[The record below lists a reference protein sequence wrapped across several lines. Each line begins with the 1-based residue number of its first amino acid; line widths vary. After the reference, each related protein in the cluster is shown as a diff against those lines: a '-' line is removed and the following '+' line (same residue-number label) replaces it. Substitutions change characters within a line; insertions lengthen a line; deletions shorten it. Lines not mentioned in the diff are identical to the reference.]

1 MSDRNSEAE
10 KNVAVDSTRQRA
22 KTRSKKAAV
31 KKQKAEGK
39 AQQANTSHPSPLSP
53 HFLPIGKIVA
63 AQGMK
68 GEVRVYP
75 ESDFPERFLAP
86 GTRWLLRLHSPQ
98 PEPIQLMRGR
108 YLDGKGLYV
117 VQFAGV
123 TDRTQAEAL
132 HDCQLFVPEGDRPPL
147 EEGEF
152 HILDL
157 IGLAVF
163 DQATQTLIGT
173 VVSIIQAGNDILEV
187 QRDQADGKPLQRV
200 LIPFVEA
207 IVPIVDLPQRR
218 IEITPPPGLIE

>member
-1 MSDRNSEAE
+1 VNDRNLESKEP
-10 KNVAVDSTRQRA
+10 VAPDSTRQKA
-22 KTRSKKAAV
+22 KTRS
-31 KKQKAEGK
+31 QKAEGK
-39 AQQANTSHPSPLSP
+39 RQKAEGRAQKTDALHPSLVPH

-86 GTRWLLRLHSPQ
+86 GTRWLQRSPSHQ
-98 PEPIQLMRGR
+98 PEPIELVRGR

-123 TDRTQAEAL
+123 TDRDQAEAL
-132 HDCQLFVPEGDRPPL
+132 RDGQLFVPEGDRPPL

-157 IGLAVF
+157 IGLTVF

-173 VVSIIQAGNDILEV
+173 VSSIIQAGNTLLEV
-187 QRDQADGKPLQRV
+187 QRDAAEATKQPAV

-207 IVPIVDLPQRR
+207 IVPLVDLQQRR
-218 IEITPPPGLIE
+218 IEITPPPGLID